1 LSKKIVR
8 FKSQLPTL
16 VTSVAADAEQLNSVT
31 LTCAVDLSILGE
43 RATLARHR
51 PGLEVIA
58 RHVRPLTSYVEVE
71 PMQLVVQYLTETAIK
86 LPSAARAAAFNARCN
101 LSVSTA
107 ASEPPA
113 D

>member
-1 LSKKIVR
+1 MR

-16 VTSVAADAEQLNSVT
+16 VTTVAADAEQLNSVT
-31 LTCAVDLSILGE
+31 STYAVDLSILGE

-86 LPSAARAAAFNARCN
+86 LPHAQQRSTPAVICPSARPHPSR
-101 LSVSTA
+101 LLT
-107 ASEPPA
+107 